1 MTNIFLSRPTYVPQE
16 QQQGIDVFCSL
27 LDMMDFCPRTLGTT
41 DYPNES
47 PLDEIIR
54 ILDTCSGMI
63 VLGIPQLFIEKGI
76 LKGNQITSPLKLA
89 TEWNQIEAA
98 LAYSRNMPLLIIHD
112 KDVSRG
118 IFDHGALG
126 NFIHETDFS
135 DLHWSESLSIRGAL
149 KTWKE
154 KVVCY
159 TKVSVDSAKSVEMAV
174 LLNALK
180 NDFTDM
186 LNKTYY
192 YKKYNKSATYDYAS
206 YLNDNG
212 QMISLTDFLV
222 RKIETWYEQEMRRC
236 GNKTKNDILN
246 EINRKFPQ
254 VYEKI
259 RFLFEKGHF
268 NSEELEQCFVI

>member
-1 MTNIFLSRPTYVPQE
+1 MINVFLSRPTYIPQE
-16 QQQGIDVFCSL
+16 QQQGLEVFCSL
-27 LDMMDFCPRTLGTT
+27 LDMMDICPRTLGTT

-47 PLDEIIR
+47 PLDEILR

-63 VLGIPQLFIEKGI
+63 VLGYPQLLVEKGI
-76 LKGNQITSPLKLA
+76 LKGAQITSSLKLA

-118 IFDHGALG
+118 VFDHGALG

-135 DLHWSESLSIRGAL
+135 DIHWSECQPIRGAL

-154 KVVCY
+154 KVGNYRRVSADN
-159 TKVSVDSAKSVEMAV
+159 TKSAEKTV

-180 NDFTDM
+180 NDFMDL
-186 LNKTYY
+186 LNKTRYC
-192 YKKYNKSATYDYAS
+192 KKHNNTTICDYAS
-206 YLNDNG
+206 YSNDNG
-212 QMISLTDFLV
+212 QIIYLADFLV

-236 GNKTKNDILN
+236 GNRTKNDILN
-246 EINRKFPQ
+246 EINQKFPQ

-259 RFLFEKGHF
+259 RFLFDNDHF
-268 NSEELEQCFVI
+268 SSEELEQCFVI

>member
-1 MTNIFLSRPTYVPQE
+1 MIHVFLSRPTYIPQR
-16 QQQGIDVFCSL
+16 QRQGLDVFCSL
-27 LDMMDFCPRTLGTT
+27 LDMMDLCPRTLGTT

-47 PLDEIIR
+47 PLDEILR

-63 VLGIPQLFIEKGI
+63 VLGFSQLFVEKGT
-76 LKGNQITSPLKLA
+76 LKEKQITCPLKLA

-118 IFDHGALG
+118 VFDHGALG

-135 DLHWSESLSIRGAL
+135 DLHWSESPSIRGAL

-154 KVVCY
+154 KVGNY
-159 TKVSVDSAKSVEMAV
+159 SNASAGNAKSAEVTI
-174 LLNALK
+174 LLNSLK

-192 YKKYNKSATYDYAS
+192 YRKNNKTVTYDYAS

-212 QMISLTDFLV
+212 RMILLTDFLV
-222 RKIETWYEQEMRRC
+222 RKIETWYEQEMRRS
-236 GNKTKNDILN
+236 GNRMKNDILN

-259 RFLFEKGHF
+259 RILFEKGHF
-268 NSEELEQCFVI
+268 SSEELWKK